1 MAELIYTP
9 IQAALVDER
18 GYLTDVWRIYFDAL
32 FKQVGGLNALTNTQL
47 STLSSST
54 VPPIFWSDDGG
65 GDDGGG
71 PPGQAGPAGVA
82 GAVGPA
88 VYLEAPEAD
97 EPLFHLGAQ
106 GPQGA
111 TGLTGSQGPAGSAAY
126 FTADDQSEDASNAAS
141 SHMDYNA
148 QRLQGYTWSSPP
160 AFGNGL
166 PNTGTFTTVTSQ
178 GDVTASATDGNFNGG
193 TTAGRAFLKNNG
205 STTYIGLYGQTHATL
220 PHTFSLVVNSTAAA
234 RIDSDLHVQAG
245 NDNVQTLGTAAKR
258 WSTVYAGTGAINTSD
273 AREKTEV
280 SMFTA
285 AEINAAKQLSK
296 EIGTYKF
303 LAAIAAK
310 GEAARIHIGMTVQR
324 AVEIMQANGLDPFGY
339 GFICHDAWGD
349 AFLHHPAIEAQEAT
363 DVAPAILAEP
373 AWVEQTQV
381 AGDRYAFRYDQL
393 TLFIAAGIEARL
405 AAMEQQQ

>member
-1 MAELIYTP
+1 M
-9 IQAALVDER
+9 
-18 GYLTDVWRIYFDAL
+18 
-32 FKQVGGLNALTNTQL
+32 
-47 STLSSST
+47 
-54 VPPIFWSDDGG
+54 
-65 GDDGGG
+65 
-71 PPGQAGPAGVA
+71 
-82 GAVGPA
+82 
-88 VYLEAPEAD
+88 
-97 EPLFHLGAQ
+97 
-106 GPQGA
+106 
-111 TGLTGSQGPAGSAAY
+111 
-126 FTADDQSEDASNAAS
+126 
-141 SHMDYNA
+141 
-148 QRLQGYTWSSPP
+148 
-160 AFGNGL
+160 
-166 PNTGTFTTVTSQ
+166 
-178 GDVTASATDGNFNGG
+178 
-193 TTAGRAFLKNNG
+193 
-205 STTYIGLYGQTHATL
+205 
-220 PHTFSLVVNSTAAA
+220 
-234 RIDSDLHVQAG
+234 QAG